1 MEEPKWNY
9 IDTINNGKIYEN
21 GDGIKVA
28 DFNMILE
35 NINYLKIRLNGR
47 ID

>member
-9 IDTINNGKIYEN
+9 IDTINNGIKYEN
-21 GDGIKVA
+21 GDAIKVD

>member
-9 IDTINNGKIYEN
+9 IDKINDGNTYEN
-21 GDGIKVA
+21 GDAIKTV
-28 DFNMILE
+28 DFNKILE